1 MKWIVLA
8 FSLLLVGQANAR
20 LQVDVFCTSKVKE
33 CRAVRNDMKRLRG
46 VDVKLKN
53 LDETLIISEKWSEKM
68 RLDPP
73 KTEQE
78 GVDRMSR
85 WMNTSE
91 GRKDME
97 KMSDSARAIETVL
110 LNGISKVPAF
120 VCDDKYVVYGGTL
133 AKAITL
139 CSQQR
144 GQE

>member
-8 FSLLLVGQANAR
+8 FSLLLAVQVNAR

-33 CRAVRNDMKRLRG
+33 CRAVRNDIKRLRG
-46 VDVKLKN
+46 VDVKLNN
-53 LDETLIISEKWSEKM
+53 LDETLVISEKWSEKM

-85 WMNTSE
+85 WMNSHE

-97 KMSDSARAIETVL
+97 KMASSVKAIERVVL
-110 LNGISKVPAF
+110 SNIEKLPAF
-120 VCDDKYVVYGGTL
+120 ICEDKYVVYGGTL
-133 AKAITL
+133 SEALKLCIEAKE
-139 CSQQR
+139 QK
-144 GQE
+144 